1 MLLTAE
7 GKWIHKYKDIFLL
20 GFWDVAGWVVF
31 FFFIIPYRADGHRG
45 MFLYIEIIKEVERKV
60 FKGLR

>member
-1 MLLTAE
+1 MLLAAL
-7 GKWIHKYKDIFLL
+7 F
-20 GFWDVAGWVVF
+20 F